1 MRTVAHS
8 ALPEAELSTAGA
20 VPLGADEY
28 ARKRLAGLA
37 RVAPAP
43 VDRVRVRLSRATGS
57 GDRSAVVKA
66 ALHISGRVIRAH
78 VAAPTFREAVD
89 RMRDVLHHRLSV
101 LGSLR
106 TDPPRRRAEHR
117 PVRVHRAPADRDL
130 VRRKTYAPEPMSI
143 TDARTDMGLLDHDFY
158 LFVDRET
165 GRDTVITHDDHAVLD
180 AAVAPVLPLVHA
192 IERLDLSNEPFV
204 FFVDVD
210 TGRGS
215 LVYLRYDGHYGLI
228 SPH

>member
-20 VPLGADEY
+20 VPLGTDEY
-28 ARKRLAGLA
+28 TRKRLAGLT

-43 VDRVRVRLSRATGS
+43 VDRVRVRLSRATES

-66 ALHISGRVIRAH
+66 ALHISGRVVRAH

-106 TDPPRRRAEHR
+106 SEPPHQRAEHR
-117 PVRVHRAPADRDL
+117 PARVRRDPADRDL
-130 VRRKTYAPEPMSI
+130 VRRKTYAAEPMSVL
-143 TDARTDMGLLDHDFY
+143 DARVDMDLLDHDFY
-158 LFVDRET
+158 LFVDQET
-165 GRDTVITHDDHAVLD
+165 GRDAVVAHDDTVLD
-180 AAVAPVLPLVHA
+180 ADAAPVLTVA
-192 IERLDLSNEPFV
+192 QAVERLDLSDEPFV
-204 FFVDVD
+204 FFVDPD
-210 TGRGS
+210 TGRGT

-228 SPH
+228 GPR